1 MAQRDQKEANDLG
14 HVAFVALIALVTGA
28 YLWDVV
34 SVSTNINN
42 IILVVPLAI
51 LLLVLAAVL
60 LVSSAVAR
68 SRGGAAGTQS
78 PQESPPEPTAP
89 SEPPAGPESAAQS
102 GDDIRRAL
110 ILLAGLGAYVWLY
123 DVIGL
128 DVATFIFVAG
138 GMLLLGIRGRVFVP
152 VFSAVFTLIAV
163 GGADLLLHYPM
174 FTAILP

>member
-1 MAQRDQKEANDLG
+1 MAERDEKEPNDLG
-14 HVAFVALIALVTGA
+14 HIAFIAVIALVTGA

-60 LVSSAVAR
+60 LVSSVIAR
-68 SRGGAAGTQS
+68 SRGARA
-78 PQESPPEPTAP
+78 QEAPPEPADP
-89 SEPPAGPESAAQS
+89 SEPSAGAEIAAQS

-110 ILLAGLGAYVWLY
+110 TLLAGLGAYVWLY

-128 DVATFIFVAG
+128 DVATFIFVAV

-152 VFSAVFTLIAV
+152 VFSTIFTLIVV

-174 FTAILP
+174 FTVVLP

>member
-1 MAQRDQKEANDLG
+1 MAERDEKEPNDLG
-14 HVAFVALIALVTGA
+14 HIAFVAVIALVTGA

-34 SVSTNINN
+34 SVSTHINN

-51 LLLVLAAVL
+51 LLLVLAAAL
-60 LVSSAVAR
+60 LVSSVIAR
-68 SRGGAAGTQS
+68 SRGAGAQS
-78 PQESPPEPTAP
+78 PQEAPPEPTDP
-89 SEPPAGPESAAQS
+89 SETATGAEIAAQS

-110 ILLAGLGAYVWLY
+110 VLLAGLGAYVWLY

-152 VFSAVFTLIAV
+152 VFSTIFTVVVV

-174 FTAILP
+174 FTVILP